1 MLLLKERDMLKVT
14 NHEVEIEA
22 LNFIITGYIYET
34 LIETYKEDHR
44 K

>member
-1 MLLLKERDMLKVT
+1 MLKVT
-14 NHEVEIEA
+14 NHEVGIEA
-22 LNFIITGYIYET
+22 LNFIITEGYIYET